1 MSTEQITYL
10 DGNRLYLGLSAG
22 ISQVLSNQQY
32 LNKINVFP
40 VPDGDTGT
48 NLGFTLT
55 CILNNTDQLVHEH
68 AGQTAV
74 AIADAA
80 LDGARGCSGVIL
92 AQFLQGFSDSCAD
105 LQQLNV
111 HQFTHATETGYEYA
125 RQSVA
130 EPVEGTILSVIRAT
144 VESCKDRTK
153 EGVNDFVHL
162 LKDTLLRAE
171 EALRITPEQL
181 SVLKKN
187 GVVDAGG
194 QGFVYILRGILDFIT
209 RGSLRGSWKSE
220 QHPTTIQPPDTSN
233 LQAATLGDQRYC
245 TECLVVG
252 HDIARNELS
261 EALQG
266 LGDSLIL
273 GGSKERVRIHIHTNE
288 PQKVFD
294 IARSFGL
301 VEGEK
306 ADDMQQQA
314 RSAQGARKG
323 VAVVT
328 DSTADIP
335 PEILEAYDIH
345 IVPLKVHFGDKGY
358 VDKVTLT
365 PKELYQELATNPH
378 HPKTSQPTPGDF
390 WRTYQFLAGHY
401 ESIISLHLPVGLSG
415 TIQSAEVAAH
425 RLPEANITV
434 INTNNA
440 TVGLGLIATAVSKAA
455 REGKSHD
462 ALVTFTR
469 EVIDQT
475 VFYAVIRDLAS
486 VVRGGRV
493 PPIYKT
499 IADVLRAILVL
510 KMTPKGTISIGGV
523 FFGKRDV
530 PKGLVKWVTRR
541 TDLSKAYE
549 VFISH
554 SNCLEG
560 AQRIKELLPVFGL
573 QTSTVHITDSGTI
586 IGAHT
591 GPGSLLIGLQ
601 SRT

>member
-1 MSTEQITYL
+1 MSSAQITYL
-10 DGNRLYLGLSAG
+10 DGNRLYLGISAG

-55 CILNNTDQLVHEH
+55 CILDHAEELVHEH
-68 AGQTAV
+68 AGQTAA

-111 HQFTHATETGYEYA
+111 HQFTHATEIGYEYA
-125 RQSVA
+125 RQSVS
-130 EPVEGTILSVIRAT
+130 EPVEGTILSVILAT
-144 VESCKDRTK
+144 VESCKERTK
-153 EGVNDFVHL
+153 EGVNDFVQL
-162 LKDTLLRAE
+162 LKDTLARAE

-181 SVLKKN
+181 SVLKKS

-209 RGSLRGSWKSE
+209 RGSLRSSWKPEKHS
-220 QHPTTIQPPDTSN
+220 TTIQPPDTSF
-233 LQAATLGDQRYC
+233 LQTATLGDQRYC

-252 HDIARNELS
+252 HDIARNKLR
-261 EALQG
+261 EALLE

-273 GGSKERVRIHIHTNE
+273 GGSKERVRVHIHTNE
-288 PQKVFD
+288 PQMIFD
-294 IARSFGL
+294 TARSFGQ
-301 VEGEK
+301 VEAEK
-306 ADDMQQQA
+306 ADDMLRQA
-314 RSAQGARKG
+314 KSAQGARKG

-335 PEILEAYDIH
+335 PEVMEAYDIH

-358 VDKVTLT
+358 VDKITLT
-365 PKELYQELATNPH
+365 PDELYQELATNPH

-415 TIQSAEVAAH
+415 TIQSAEVAAQ

-434 INTNNA
+434 MNTNNA
-440 TVGLGLIATAVSKAA
+440 TVGLGLIATAVAKVA
-455 REGKSHD
+455 REGMNHED
-462 ALVTFTR
+462 LIAFTR
-469 EVIDQT
+469 EAIDRT

-530 PKGLVKWVTRR
+530 PKGLVKWVARR
-541 TDLSKAYE
+541 TDLNKVYE

-554 SNCLEG
+554 SHCLEG
-560 AQRIKELLPVFGL
+560 AQRIKELLPAFGL
-573 QTSTVHITDSGTI
+573 QASTVHITDSGTI

>member
-1 MSTEQITYL
+1 MSASQITYL

-55 CILNNTDQLVHEH
+55 CILNNTDQLVDEH
-68 AGQTAV
+68 AGRTAA

-111 HQFTHATETGYEYA
+111 HQFTHATEIGYEYA

-130 EPVEGTILSVIRAT
+130 EPVEGTILSVILAT
-144 VESCKDRTK
+144 VESCKEHTK
-153 EGVNDFVHL
+153 AGVIDFVQL
-162 LKDTLLRAE
+162 LKNTLMRAE
-171 EALRITPEQL
+171 EALRKTPEQL
-181 SVLKKN
+181 GVLKKS

-209 RGSLRGSWKSE
+209 RGSLRSAWKPE
-220 QHPTTIQPPDTSN
+220 QIPTAIQAPDTSF
-233 LQAATLGDQRYC
+233 LETAKLGDYRYC
-245 TECLVVG
+245 TECLIVG
-252 HDIARNELS
+252 HHIARNELH
-261 EALQG
+261 EAFLE

-273 GGSKERVRIHIHTNE
+273 GGSKERVRVHIHTNE

-294 IARSFGL
+294 TARSFGQ

-306 ADDMQQQA
+306 ADDMRRQA
-314 RSAQGARKG
+314 RSAETARKG

-335 PEILEAYDIH
+335 FELVEAYDIH

-365 PKELYQELATNPH
+365 PEELYQELATNPH

-401 ESIISLHLPVGLSG
+401 ESILSLHLPVGLSG
-415 TIQSAEVAAH
+415 TIQSAEVAAK

-434 INTNNA
+434 LNTNSA
-440 TVGLGLIATAVSKAA
+440 TVGLGLIATAVVKAA
-455 REGKSHD
+455 RDGMSHKD
-462 ALVTFTR
+462 LIEYTQ
-469 EVIDQT
+469 EVIDRT
-475 VFYAVIRDLAS
+475 VFYAVIKDLAS

-493 PPIYKT
+493 PPVYKT
-499 IADVLRAILVL
+499 IADVLRAALVL
-510 KMTPKGTISIGGV
+510 KMTTKGTISIGGV

-530 PKGLVKWVTRR
+530 PKGLAKWVARR
-541 TDLSKAYE
+541 TNLDREYE

-554 SNCLEG
+554 SQCLEE
-560 AQRIKELLPVFGL
+560 AQRLEHLLPELGL
-573 QTSTVHITDSGTI
+573 RARSIHITDTGTI
-586 IGAHT
+586 VGAHT
-591 GPGSLLIGLQ
+591 GPGSLIIGLQ
-601 SRT
+601 TLR